1 MGTSKT
7 KHLSCHIACLLTLAT
22 SGMVCGQS
30 YPQQYRAQ
38 QYRAQQQHPAQRTSA
53 QQAYYQPLTQQQY
66 QQHKTVAYQESFGGS
81 RTNDVAPGPPSSM
94 SLQQRANQ
102 LLQRASQSPVPR
114 RAGSYGNNA
123 PFPPRVRAGS
133 AGYRRLQD
141 QQSDPFGDPVPGAQ
155 GGNQT
160 KPSNQFDPFADPPS
174 AQPQRNDPFADP
186 TPNPNLQRTPNVAP
200 QDPFGDP
207 PKQTNPFGDPT
218 PNPNMQTPN
227 VAPRDPFGDPPKQ
240 DDPFNPAPNLQ
251 GAPNVA
257 PRDPS
262 PRMPSQ
268 GRDPILPDDAQF
280 TPENLNAPRQT
291 VPPKTDPPQQEQ
303 PPEQEEPGQI
313 PENPFKDPNSDQ
325 TPDPLLPPDYIPPSG
340 IYKPPADRN
349 LPPIVQPGMVAP
361 PTGMAPRTYP
371 RTVPR
376 QNYQPAYQPIPGA
389 APNPQQGYAQPNY
402 AQPGFGQPEY
412 AQPPQ
417 PGYSQPRQPQPGQP
431 QPRQPQPGYAQP
443 LYAGPTAPN
452 APAAAP
458 ANNDV
463 YNPVVGNNNSN
474 RNACFDSGCPNFYF
488 SLFGGGS
495 FLRDVS
501 SETGGLD
508 TDDGGTFGAAL
519 GRRNGRNLRSEI
531 EFTYRQ
537 NDITGFSSDS
547 LFTPLEGDIDSFSGM
562 GNAYWEFI
570 DVPTRFLKPYIGAGI
585 GFVIFDADVQTPG
598 GPSIVPTGAAN
609 ETSFAFQYM
618 AGVNYKAYRNVDL
631 YAEYRFFEAESFRV
645 EASDFTGN
653 YDYESDNVLFGFR
666 WKF

>member
-1 MGTSKT
+1 
-7 KHLSCHIACLLTLAT
+7 
-22 SGMVCGQS
+22 
-30 YPQQYRAQ
+30 
-38 QYRAQQQHPAQRTSA
+38 
-53 QQAYYQPLTQQQY
+53 
-66 QQHKTVAYQESFGGS
+66 
-81 RTNDVAPGPPSSM
+81 M
-94 SLQQRANQ
+94 SLQQRANR
-102 LLQRASQSPVPR
+102 LLQQANQTPAPR

-141 QQSDPFGDPVPGAQ
+141 QQADPFGDPVPGAQ
-155 GGNQT
+155 GGNQA
-160 KPSNQFDPFADPPS
+160 KPSNQFDPFADPPVQTPKT
-174 AQPQRNDPFADP
+174 QPQRNDPFADP
-186 TPNPNLQRTPNVAP
+186 APTPNLQRTPNVAP

-207 PKQTNPFGDPT
+207 PKQGNPFGDPT

-227 VAPRDPFGDPPKQ
+227 VAPQDPFGDPPKQ
-240 DDPFNPAPNLQ
+240 ADPFANPTPNPLQ

-280 TPENLNAPRQT
+280 TPDNLNAPRQT
-291 VPPKTDPPQQEQ
+291 VPPKTDPPQQDQQEQ
-303 PPEQEEPGQI
+303 PTEQEEPGQI
-313 PENPFKDPNSDQ
+313 PLNPFEDPKSDQ

-340 IYKPPADRN
+340 IYKPPTDRN

-417 PGYSQPRQPQPGQP
+417 PGYSQPGYAQPQSGYA

-443 LYAGPTAPN
+443 LYAGPTAPT

-463 YNPVVGNNNSN
+463 YNPVVGNNGK
-474 RNACFDSGCPNFYF
+474 ACFDSGCPNFYF

-495 FLRDVS
+495 FLREVS
-501 SETGGLD
+501 SNSGELD
-508 TDDGGTFGAAL
+508 TEDGGTFGAAL
-519 GRRNGRNLRSEI
+519 GRRNGRNLRSEL

-537 NDITGFSSDS
+537 NDITGFTNNNS
-547 LFTPLEGDIDSFSGM
+547 LFTPLEGDIDAFSGM
-562 GNAYWEFI
+562 ANAYWEFI
-570 DVPTRFLKPYIGAGI
+570 DVPTRFLKPYIGTGI

-598 GPSIVPTGAAN
+598 GPSIIPTGAAN

-631 YAEYRFFEAESFRV
+631 YAEYRFFEAETFRV

-653 YDYESDNVLFGFR
+653 YDFKSDNVLFGFR